1 MEKFIKVLEDKIEEL
16 KKDQARTISIL
27 NAKHDRIIIDVENN
41 FWTSHEGYIETLESY
56 NQVRAQIDILKELIQ
71 QLEEEELED

>member
-16 KKDQARTISIL
+16 KKDQLITVSLL
-27 NAKHDRIIIDVENN
+27 NEKHDRIIIDVENN

-56 NQVRAQIDILKELIQ
+56 NQVRAQIQILKEVI
-71 QLEEEELED
+71 EELK

>member
-16 KKDQARTISIL
+16 KKDQLITVSLL
-27 NAKHDRIIIDVENN
+27 NEKHDRIIIDVENN

-56 NQVRAQIDILKELIQ
+56 NQVRAQIQILKEVI
-71 QLEEEELED
+71 EEIV